1 MQMNCAGTLFFVL
14 PNPSIKALLTLNEL
28 SNIQLKMYITHGEL
42 DSTFDAST
50 GQGSA
55 YEGFHTK
62 GYIFK
67 NGEVFRI
74 IVGLSNMTQAA
85 LTRNKE
91 WNTRIVSTEE
101 GVYVKHILNEYEELW
116 NSPNAKDFEELY
128 EDYKTKYELIKEQKK
143 LALEEGKQTKVVDS
157 EKYKLELNSMHVN
170 FVSNLKKIWK
180 SGEDRA
186 LLISS
191 TGEMLIYVTELRN
204 LVSMRV
210 PRPVNSRKDANR
222 KFYRPKQISIDPVSG
237 VAA

>member
-1 MQMNCAGTLFFVL
+1 MPIKYFISPNKSIRIKTAFPCMQMNCAGTLFFVL
-14 PNPSIKALLTLNEL
+14 PNPSIKALLTLSEL

-74 IVGLSNMTQAA
+74 IVGSSNMTQAV
-85 LTRNKE
+85 LTKNKE

-101 GVYVKHILNEYEELW
+101 GEYVKHMLNEYEELW
-116 NSPNAKDFEELY
+116 NSPNAKDFEEFY

-157 EKYKLELNSMHVN
+157 EKYKLEPNSMHVN

-191 TGEMLIYVTELRN
+191 TGRTTYNNVKGRK
-204 LVSMRV
+204 
-210 PRPVNSRKDANR
+210 PRKHKGFQKSP
-222 KFYRPKQISIDPVSG
+222 
-237 VAA
+237 

>member
-1 MQMNCAGTLFFVL
+1 MNCAGTLFFVL
-14 PNPSIKALLTLNEL
+14 PNPSIKALLTLSEL

-74 IVGLSNMTQAA
+74 IVGSSNMTQAV
-85 LTRNKE
+85 LTKNKE

-101 GVYVKHILNEYEELW
+101 GEYVKHILNEYEELW
-116 NSPNAKDFEELY
+116 NSPNAKDFEEFY

-157 EKYKLELNSMHVN
+157 EKYKLEPNSMHVN

-191 TGEMLIYVTELRN
+191 TGERYIIMSRAGSPGNIRGFKKPLRI
-204 LVSMRV
+204 LM
-210 PRPVNSRKDANR
+210 
-222 KFYRPKQISIDPVSG
+222 
-237 VAA
+237 